1 MLIFKA
7 RQANIHLV
15 LATQNFET
23 SLLGS
28 SAVRDNLGL
37 KILFGN
43 PSTVQVN
50 QMGLT
55 QEQLPYV
62 DYSVKGAG
70 IIWLD
75 GQGWVNA
82 RPFESPY
89 LNFKNKRSE
98 ERRVGKYCR

>member
-15 LATQNFET
+15 LATQNFEA

-50 QMGLT
+50 QMDL
-55 QEQLPYV
+55 L
-62 DYSVKGAG
+62 KNNCLML
-70 IIWLD
+70 II
-75 GQGWVNA
+75 Q
-82 RPFESPY
+82 
-89 LNFKNKRSE
+89 
-98 ERRVGKYCR
+98 